1 MMDDE
6 LKEKFIEFIKD
17 GKCPCRTILAEDFK
31 WEIEEDDCIYC
42 AAVRSEL
49 KKNNKII

>member
-17 GKCPCRTILAEDFK
+17 GKCPCR
-31 WEIEEDDCIYC
+31 
-42 AAVRSEL
+42 L
-49 KKNNKII
+49 KKMIVYIVRLSGVN